1 MAIKTNDN
9 KKESDKVMKIV
20 QVKKLEVSTL
30 NMKKTGLEAGMKKNS
45 KLFANSVGK
54 SLCHHP
60 LLMLQD
66 PQYGKFYKFPHTN

>member
-1 MAIKTNDN
+1 
-9 KKESDKVMKIV
+9 
-20 QVKKLEVSTL
+20 
-30 NMKKTGLEAGMKKNS
+30 MKKTGLEAGMKKNS